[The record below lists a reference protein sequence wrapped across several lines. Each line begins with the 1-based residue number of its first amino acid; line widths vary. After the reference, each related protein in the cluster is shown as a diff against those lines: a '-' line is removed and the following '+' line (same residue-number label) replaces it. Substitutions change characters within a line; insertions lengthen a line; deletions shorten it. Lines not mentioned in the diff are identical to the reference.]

1 MALGRCLFKR
11 ELGISRHSS
20 FGAAKRERLT
30 RVLVRDGVD
39 VLAVAIKTALHDA
52 TTKLDFA
59 IGIVEIIESA
69 TRGSR
74 RVFFAF
80 SEFSPVHI
88 IRRRSHSRFLIRS
101 TISRVM
107 MSNE

>member
-1 MALGRCLFKR
+1 VYVQKGAWYIAFSRPRSL
-11 ELGISRHSS
+11 RHSS

-59 IGIVEIIESA
+59 IGIVEI
-69 TRGSR
+69 
-74 RVFFAF
+74 
-80 SEFSPVHI
+80 
-88 IRRRSHSRFLIRS
+88 
-101 TISRVM
+101 
-107 MSNE
+107 NN